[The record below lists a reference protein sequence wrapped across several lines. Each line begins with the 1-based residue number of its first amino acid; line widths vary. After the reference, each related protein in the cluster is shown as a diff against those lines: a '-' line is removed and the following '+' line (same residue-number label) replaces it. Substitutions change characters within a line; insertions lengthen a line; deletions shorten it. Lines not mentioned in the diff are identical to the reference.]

1 MVFFLE
7 GGSLII
13 NQVQTYI
20 RTQMMPRFPI
30 PASDSKSIGFCR
42 PGSGCMYAKSS
53 LIAGKFAYLNIRVIS
68 ACPANTS
75 TKLNLE
81 LSCKSLQETTVLG
94 WEWYLFDLNQ
104 VKDNT
109 CVKRDVT
116 LTCPASHSMG
126 YPSIG
131 FVGIWIGKFSTHCF
145 GHSPLHLGS
154 TQGFEP
160 PSQVVHELLGPTCHV
175 QRRALPGNP
184 CSDSEVIAKTR
195 LCQSMLN
202 DAWCTVYLSQMVLK
216 VCCIGSLYASTVSLL

>member
-131 FVGIWIGKFSTHCF
+131 SKALLRAAPAGIYI
-145 GHSPLHLGS
+145 HS
-154 TQGFEP
+154 
-160 PSQVVHELLGPTCHV
+160 
-175 QRRALPGNP
+175 
-184 CSDSEVIAKTR
+184 D
-195 LCQSMLN
+195 
-202 DAWCTVYLSQMVLK
+202 
-216 VCCIGSLYASTVSLL
+216 CCGDLDWEIFHTLFWA